1 MPPPPCMRV
10 HVTEFTLA
18 RRYITPADAELL
30 VNMDVALEG
39 VDRVLLLGMRTC
51 MWIAAHACG
60 PRGRGQLQCN
70 LAGSSRREGG

>member
-1 MPPPPCMRV
+1 MPPQCMRV

-51 MWIAAHACG
+51 MWIAAHGTAWAWPVAVQPC
-60 PRGRGQLQCN
+60 RLEQT
-70 LAGSSRREGG
+70 